1 MPQKTKRIDVTK
13 SFFVTDPNSVMENL
27 RYTGRED
34 DPEDPPPIVAYEGYN
49 FIPTSYGYRSYFG
62 ANSQLDID
70 VLDQTLHHC
79 DKMFLFQLANYANLI
94 IALCDDGIW
103 YTESTS
109 LAGAD
114 WIQGVA
120 MTAPASPTI
129 KEWTYCIIKNVLYL
143 YRQGEA
149 SYQKLANIDYIVT
162 GTGVTLTF
170 TAVVPSFLNMAG
182 QIGIF
187 RANSSLAFWDSANSI
202 AWSNPLLLSDFTPSL
217 VTMAGNAIFNG
228 ILGRIVTVKSQGD
241 NFVVYTTKGIVGVRY
256 IQSTTMI
263 WEATTITDTAG
274 IRTSKEVTNSITE
287 MEQYAYTN
295 TGIKKIGSYNAL
307 SKVHQFED
315 IIPEIYDFLRESD
328 TGVSPVVRSAIRSKS
343 VHAVPRIDVIPPVDP
358 APSGSSIYL
367 DFLNGRYLF
376 ICPTNNRI
384 IDGLVSA
391 TLNVV
396 RSLNLNILVNGLN
409 WPGLIVPSDIYVVD
423 PVDGTVPMPLYIEN
437 KRENSPPYDDD
448 MYLVWRPTGKGTF
461 ANQVT
466 PMNDY
471 VVNNVGQHV
480 PNPNN
485 KVDATIGAIA
495 VNAKDLV
502 LNNYFH
508 AVTPTYPDHMDDL
521 GYRGYGSIAAGVA
534 WLGVMDTTLLAYANA
549 QELEWANLSLIQNA
563 NKAIFDAVPPSP
575 AEEGALTGIR
585 NRTDD
590 SGIYAEIDA
599 AMIAFINGKLEGQLF
614 GNINAYGRALTYTEE
629 ILDMPTALNSINSGN
644 SFVGVG
650 TNAAIYTLTKTL
662 KTALRIKRIT
672 TISAIRPIIKR
683 QHFIVTVPG
692 SVGFL
697 LGGGYVDSP
706 ITVDVD
712 KLRASN
718 TNNAFQTLIRDL
730 NKVLVDSCYY
740 PETVSFTGLLCRN
753 PTLTPVAHPTDPTV
767 LQRYEIRRD
776 TYDPNTGVL
785 VTAGD
790 LFGTVDEIIDPSWII
805 GGEPIMSLA
814 DGSAVSISGNLPS
827 GNPAIGLFYGSNY
840 NSYDFQYVIGGDSIT
855 SMWNGDLAD
864 INVPLSMVAYQSNVT
879 WYEATTDPGE
889 PAYMTNDPKAG
900 YDLVLQGVNYN
911 QISAPSVLTPVDF
924 GYTYPGATFLMQD
937 GVPAPYYPT
946 YVGALVLD
954 TALKKWGKMKAE
966 FKTLLDY
973 SPFNSASGDVVPY
986 SNLGVD
992 MGILAGD
999 GYVYNMDAKPLD
1011 SFMRYGKIGYFRQ
1024 GYTYLE
1030 EVRVHFRLP
1039 STGTI
1044 KLAGTLNGL
1053 TLDKDLEQLY
1063 TYTDVLNMNC
1073 FGHIAARWHTIE
1085 ISGNYDIQYLEYR
1098 GTLSSRR

>member
-70 VLDQTLHHC
+70 ALDQTLHHC
-79 DKMFLFQLANYANLI
+79 DKVFLFQLANYVNLI

-109 LAGAD
+109 VAGAN

-120 MTAPASPTI
+120 MTAPTSPAI

-149 SYQKLANIDYIVT
+149 SYQKLANTDYTVT

-241 NFVVYTTKGIVGVRY
+241 NFVIYTTKGIVGVRY

-328 TGVSPVVRSAIRSKS
+328 TGVSPVVRS
-343 VHAVPRIDVIPPVDP
+343 VHAVPRVEFDP
-358 APSGSSIYL
+358 ILTGSSIYL

-376 ICPTNNRI
+376 ICVTNNRI

-409 WPGLIVPSDIYVVD
+409 WPGLIVPSDVYIVD
-423 PVDGTVPMPLYIEN
+423 PVDGTVPMPAYIDN
-437 KRENSPPYDDD
+437 KRENDPPYDDD

-471 VVNNVGQHV
+471 VVNNVGAHV
-480 PNPNN
+480 PNSNN

-502 LNNYFH
+502 LNNYYH

-521 GYRGYGSIAAGVA
+521 GYRGYGSIAAGTA

-563 NKAIFDAVPPSP
+563 NKAIFDAVSPSP
-575 AEEGALTGIR
+575 VEEGAITGLR
-585 NRTDD
+585 FRTDD
-590 SGIYAEIDA
+590 TGIFPEITA
-599 AMIAFINGKLEGQLF
+599 AMNAYVATKIEGTVYD
-614 GNINAYGRALTYTEE
+614 NVNAYGSSLECTEE
-629 ILDMPTALNSINSGN
+629 ILDMPTAASSVNSGN
-644 SFVGVG
+644 TFSGVG
-650 TNAAIYTLTKTL
+650 TNYAIYTLTKTL
-662 KTALRIKRIT
+662 KKALRIKRST
-672 TISAIRPIIKR
+672 TIGTIRPIIKI
-683 QHFIVTVPG
+683 QHFV
-692 SVGFL
+692 
-697 LGGGYVDSP
+697 
-706 ITVDVD
+706 
-712 KLRASN
+712 ASMKP
-718 TNNAFQTLIRDL
+718 TDDIFG
-730 NKVLVDSCYY
+730 
-740 PETVSFTGLLCRN
+740 VSTGPDIDFTGNRSYLGNSPNDAYQIFARLLNEAYIHALEVPEYYSGLSKYTYSHTTVGVYAPN
-753 PTLTPVAHPTDPTV
+753 PTRFEAIYIWRIEEPPAGPPSAPYISNSTLRV
-767 LQRYEIRRD
+767 I
-776 TYDPNTGVL
+776 DPNYKIPGEPLMSTGDHTEVIISE
-785 VTAGD
+785 AGIPYVNIEYTTYE
-790 LFGTVDEIIDPSWII
+790 FWYTI
-805 GGEPIMSLA
+805 GGE
-814 DGSAVSISGNLPS
+814 
-827 GNPAIGLFYGSNY
+827 
-840 NSYDFQYVIGGDSIT
+840 SIT

-864 INVPLSMVAYQSNVT
+864 IDIPLTMTAYQSNVT

-889 PAYMTNDPKAG
+889 PAYVTNDPQAG
-900 YDLVLQGVNYN
+900 YNLVLQGPNYN

-937 GVPAPYYPT
+937 GIPAPYYPT

-966 FKTLLDY
+966 FQTLLDY

-992 MGILAGD
+992 MGILVND
-999 GYVYNMDAKPLD
+999 GFIYNMDAKPLE

-1053 TLDKDLEQLY
+1053 TLDKDIEQLY

-1085 ISGNYDIQYLEYR
+1085 ISGNYDIQYIEYR